1 MDNNIN
7 FKITLF
13 VGPFHHHPFLESQ
26 MLLSMKG
33 EKLIKL
39 GVLNANNF
47 HLLHIIFQNL
57 AFSYKS
63 NDEITQTQY

>member
-1 MDNNIN
+1 
-7 FKITLF
+7 
-13 VGPFHHHPFLESQ
+13 
-26 MLLSMKG
+26 MLLFMKG
-33 EKLIKL
+33 EHFIKL

-63 NDEITQTQY
+63 NNEITQTQY